1 METLFSFVSILLAF
15 LFPGFLVAAIRTQD
29 KEKSERYRLFS
40 CLAFGI
46 IVSTLIA
53 LL

>member
-1 METLFSFVSILLAF
+1 MRAF
-15 LFPGFLVAAIRTQD
+15 LFPGLLITAIRDQD

-40 CLAFGI
+40 CPAFDV
-46 IVSTLIA
+46 IVFTLIA